1 MRNNV
6 TTIEASIQAPSVL
19 RVAAYCR
26 VSSDSSDQL
35 HSFAV
40 QVQYY
45 TKLIADNEGME
56 LVDIYADEGITGTKT
71 APRDEFNRMVADCKK
86 GKIDRILTRS
96 ISRFARNNV
105 DALLYARMLK
115 EQGVSI
121 LFEKENIDTAYMS
134 SELLLTLSGAQAQ
147 DESVSISKN
156 MRWSVEGRMKNGTYI
171 SSSAPYGYEFK
182 DGNFYIVEEHAEIVR
197 LIFKSFLS
205 GMGKKAIAI
214 MLNDMNAP
222 KNNGCDAWR
231 TNAVA
236 YILSNER
243 YIGDAIFQKSFK
255 EESVPF
261 KKKVNRGEK
270 PKYYVEGTNP
280 AIVSV
285 EDYNAVQALLARR
298 SRKKEQISGRYTL
311 SKKIECP
318 CGCFYCRLIVNE
330 KAYWDCKQH
339 EVLKTVKPRTRRIPE
354 VAVYN
359 AFIAMVNKLRNCRA
373 DILPMAISQ
382 TERLQMKASGVENK
396 IREIDTQIAEL
407 NNKNLVLARLNS
419 KGIVRPAEYAEQNNA
434 INGKV
439 KTLRLERRK
448 LLQEQDDKGVLAGL
462 KELNAIFADIDKPK
476 IEMDEDLFGRIV
488 EKITVV
494 DDTTIKF
501 HLLGGLTLS
510 EKIPQKRGGAR
521 E

>member
-1 MRNNV
+1 MKNNV
-6 TTIEASIQAPSVL
+6 TTIEPSIQESSVL

-71 APRDEFNRMVADCKK
+71 APRDEFNRMISDCKK
-86 GKIDRILTRS
+86 RKIDRILTRS

-147 DESVSISKN
+147 DESVSISRN
-156 MRWSVEGRMKNGTYI
+156 MRWSVERRMQNGTYI
-171 SSSAPYGYEFK
+171 TSSAPYGYEFR
-182 DGNFYIVEEHAEIVR
+182 DGNFYVVENQAEIVR
-197 LIFKSFLS
+197 LIYKSFLS

-214 MLNDMNAP
+214 MLNEMNAP
-222 KNNGCDAWR
+222 KSNGYDAWR

-243 YIGDAIFQKSFK
+243 YIGDALFQKSFK

-270 PKYYVEGTNP
+270 AKYYVEGANP
-280 AIVSV
+280 AIVSI
-285 EDYNAVQALLARR
+285 EDYNAVQALLARK
-298 SRKKEQISGRYTL
+298 SKKKEQVQGRYLL

-318 CGCFYCRLIVNE
+318 CGCFYSRLLVNG
-330 KAYWDCKQH
+330 KGYWDCKQH
-339 EVLKTVKPRTRRIPE
+339 EVLKTSKPRTRRVPE
-354 VAVYN
+354 AAVYN
-359 AFIAMVNKLRNCRA
+359 AFISMVNKMRNCRT

-382 TERLQMKASGVENK
+382 TERLQMKAGGMENA
-396 IREIDTQIAEL
+396 IRDIDKQIAEL

-439 KTLRLERRK
+439 KALRLERRR
-448 LLQEQDDKGVLAGL
+448 LLQEQDDKGILSGL
-462 KELNAIFADIDKPK
+462 KELNTIFAEIDKPK
-476 IEMDEDLFGRIV
+476 LDMDEELFERIV
-488 EKITVV
+488 EKVTIAN
-494 DDTTIKF
+494 DTTIRF